1 MKKKYGIYGSLLLAT
16 TLLFT
21 TGCSN
26 DNLTKLNDKNAVTIQ
41 DHKISL
47 DKLKEKAEI
56 DNEGKLSVTEGLLT
70 DVLKSYYFET
80 VDEEQLKKTTE
91 MYVKSLQK
99 ASKEKISDKTKE
111 EVENTVR
118 KSYLIAEA
126 QNDLIEINPKEVQ
139 KEYDKGY
146 NLVRVVYAVEN
157 GMGNDKSSKEIS
169 SLEKELKNAKNEK
182 AIQKISS
189 KYSKSNLITV
199 GTLVVSKDVTNF
211 DDDLTKKILS
221 SKKGEVFEWKSKDST
236 STKNI
241 AFTVDTWK
249 ASTSEIAMYKK
260 ARLTKELIPN
270 NFELLKQ
277 LDEKYNDLEISKKV
291 YEILENEQN
300 GISSLEKDK
309 EKAEK

>member
-41 DHKISL
+41 DHNISL

-56 DNEGKLSVTEGLLT
+56 DNAGKLSVTEGLLT

>member
-56 DNEGKLSVTEGLLT
+56 DNAGKLSVTEGLLT

>member
-56 DNEGKLSVTEGLLT
+56 DNAGKLSVTEGLLT

-309 EKAEK
+309 EKSEK

>member
-56 DNEGKLSVTEGLLT
+56 DNAGKLSVTEGLLT

-270 NFELLKQ
+270 NVELLKQ

>member
-56 DNEGKLSVTEGLLT
+56 DNAGKLSVTEGLLT

-157 GMGNDKSSKEIS
+157 GMGNDKSSKETS

-270 NFELLKQ
+270 NVELLKQ